1 MKIIRRTIFVI
12 TILLTLM
19 SISQNG
25 YASNT
30 GFSTKTMEVQNI
42 NDFLTYTNFSLFT
55 DEPTKRPIDCFDIN
69 NQGFLAI
76 VNNNSTKK
84 TISVYSADGV
94 FQYGYSLNSYGKVG
108 VEWQELNLIVCFARS
123 SVLVEIDD
131 TGAINKVEEII
142 NTTENSVYWD
152 KTINATKKKCGNIEY
167 RLENNGPLR
176 FLAADYTALVAVEE
190 DGRET
195 VLYDASGQSNNNMTA
210 TLISSGFFIVVSVL
224 TVFLVKKKDRA

>member
-1 MKIIRRTIFVI
+1 MRIIRRTILVI

-19 SISQNG
+19 SISQKG
-25 YASNT
+25 YASNA
-30 GFSTKTMEVQNI
+30 GFSTKAMEAQDV
-42 NDFLTYTNFSLFT
+42 NDFLTYTNFSLLT
-55 DEPTKRPIDCFDIN
+55 DEPTKQPIDCFDIN
-69 NQGFLAI
+69 DQGFLAI

-84 TISVYSADGV
+84 TISVYSADGI

-108 VEWQELNLIVCFARS
+108 VEWRELNLIVCFARS

-152 KTINATKKKCGNIEY
+152 KTISATKKKCGNIEY
-167 RLENNGPLR
+167 RLENNSLFGLWG
-176 FLAADYTALVAVEE
+176 ADYTSLVAVDE
-190 DGRET
+190 DSRET
-195 VLYDASGQSNNNMTA
+195 VLYDVSGQSNNNMVA
-210 TLISSGFFIVVSVL
+210 TLISSVLFIVVSVL